1 MEPQSYVLVYA
12 PNGMGEKFIHLL
24 ENRGIPFAALVNC
37 SSLRE
42 RMENLRINQIIQV
55 DTKNHSKWVVP
66 EIAVG
71 SIYLF
76 ENSVSACCR
85 YIQICRQWTTEPI
98 YVITQS
104 THPRMIYKGLGAN
117 HVLYTNNDHVS
128 FLLS

>member
-1 MEPQSYVLVYA
+1 LEPQRYVLVYA
-12 PNGMGEKFIHLL
+12 PNGIGEKFIHLL
-24 ENRGIPFAALVNC
+24 QNREIPFAALVNC
-37 SSLRE
+37 STLRE

-55 DTKNHSKWVVP
+55 DTKNHSKWVIP

-76 ENSVSACCR
+76 ESSVSVCCR

-98 YVITQS
+98 CIITQS
-104 THPRMIYKGLGAN
+104 SHPRMIYKGLGAN
-117 HVLYTNNDHVS
+117 RVLYTNNDQVS